1 MGASIYDF
9 SVATSSG
16 EQSLADYKGKA
27 VLIVNT
33 ASRCGYTP
41 QYKGLQ
47 AIYEKYNKDG
57 FEVLAFPCN
66 QFGEQEPGDDTEI
79 KSFCDMNYSITFPIF
94 KKVDVNGKAAHPL
107 YNYLK
112 QQAPGLLGLK
122 DIKWNFTKFL
132 IDKDGKVVKRYAP
145 MTEPSQI
152 EDDIK
157 KLL

>member
-112 QQAPGLLGLK
+112 QEAPGLLGLK

>member
-132 IDKDGKVVKRYAP
+132 IDKNGKVVKRYAP

>member
-1 MGASIYDF
+1 MNPSIYDF
-9 SVATSSG
+9 SVPTSSG
-16 EQSLADYKGKA
+16 VQSLSDYKGKA

-66 QFGEQEPGDDTEI
+66 QFGEQEPGDDSEI

-94 KKVDVNGKAAHPL
+94 KKVEVNGKTAHPL

-112 QQAPGLLGLK
+112 EQAPGLLGLK

-132 IDKDGKVVKRYAP
+132 VDKDGNVIKRYAP
-145 MTEPSQI
+145 MTEPSEI
-152 EDDIK
+152 EADIK

>member
-1 MGASIYDF
+1 MNPSIYDF
-9 SVATSSG
+9 SVPTSSG
-16 EQSLADYKGKA
+16 EQSLSDYKGKA

-66 QFGEQEPGDDTEI
+66 QFGEQEPGDDSEI

-94 KKVDVNGKAAHPL
+94 KKVEVNGKTAHPL

-112 QQAPGLLGLK
+112 EQAPGLLGLK

-132 IDKDGKVVKRYAP
+132 VDKDGNVIKRYAP
-145 MTEPSQI
+145 MTEPSEI
-152 EDDIK
+152 EADIK